1 MEGDGVPVDVQSGQW
16 SDLPQYLHD
25 GDGGALAE
33 DEGPADQR
41 ERPPEGEG
49 DSENTKRL
57 VRHLV
62 NADGPSPRRPVD
74 RPERVRS

>member
-1 MEGDGVPVDVQSGQW
+1 MAQP

-41 ERPPEGEG
+41 ERPPKGEG
-49 DSENTKRL
+49 DSE
-57 VRHLV
+57 
-62 NADGPSPRRPVD
+62 
-74 RPERVRS
+74 